1 MRTTV
6 WPASCHSRS
15 RSSTTAKPRWTSGE
29 VGSTPSLTRSGR
41 PSFSFRSSSPSGRTC
56 TASLVGTKRST
67 APSLVI
73 RSGSEPIRRRRRTP
87 YVNRE
92 LAHLSDEALVAL
104 AARSEQSALAELYD
118 RFGRPAYGLAL
129 RILRDESLAED
140 AVQEAFLTL
149 WRTST
154 RFVPERGKASTW
166 ILTLVHR
173 RAVDLVRRE
182 ERRRADAIDQAPEQV
197 SRDAVDEEALLRLQ
211 RERVQDA
218 LRKLPDQQR
227 EAIELAYYGGFTQSE
242 LAERLG
248 QPLGTI
254 KSRMFMGLARLR
266 ELLGEPGLEMSWT
279 STT

>member
-1 MRTTV
+1 M
-6 WPASCHSRS
+6 
-15 RSSTTAKPRWTSGE
+15 
-29 VGSTPSLTRSGR
+29 
-41 PSFSFRSSSPSGRTC
+41 
-56 TASLVGTKRST
+56 
-67 APSLVI
+67 
-73 RSGSEPIRRRRRTP
+73 
-87 YVNRE
+87 NRE

-149 WRTST
+149 WRTSA

-182 ERRRADAIDQAPEQV
+182 ERRRSDALEQAPEQV
-197 SRDAVDEEALLRLQ
+197 SRDAVDEEAWLRLQ